1 MIFRVWDLF
10 DHDLFRISIFGFRI
24 FWLIQRD
31 KTLEQ
36 GTIISIHVAK
46 SGGAPM
52 ETVTRALIVAGRGL
66 QGDRYHER
74 IGTYSTHPG
83 SGREVTLIETEA
95 LEALK
100 RDYGVDIEPAQA
112 RRNIVTCAVAL
123 NHLVGREFVVGEARL
138 RGMRLCDPCAHLE
151 NLSARGA
158 LRGLIRRGGLRADVV
173 SGGIIR
179 VGDSV
184 TAHSDRFE

>member
-1 MIFRVWDLF
+1 MGLEGRVVSL
-10 DHDLFRISIFGFRI
+10 HI
-24 FWLIQRD
+24 
-31 KTLEQ
+31 T
-36 GTIISIHVAK
+36 A
-46 SGGAPM
+46 SGEAIM
-52 ETVTRALIVAGRGL
+52 QTVDRALAIAGRGL
-66 QGDRYHER
+66 DGDRYFNGC
-74 IGTYSTHPG
+74 GTYSNRPG
-83 SGREVTLIETEA
+83 SGRQITLIESEA
-95 LEALK
+95 LEALE

-138 RGMRLCDPCAHLE
+138 RGMRLCACAHLE